1 MIESRNISGDTA
13 VVIFPYLKNPLNS
26 FVNKDINTNL
36 EQFENPYLKHLVIA
50 NTHSTSS
57 TVSLSVFDKT
67 EDNGTETEN
76 DYYILKDV
84 VVPVGASIALNDTV
98 IPVGSSIT
106 LNADEL
112 CLFDL
117 LEYGLK
123 LKLSGGSENVSAIYK
138 IIGYV
143 KLKSTNRR
151 LVNGTLKGY

>member
-67 EDNGTETEN
+67 ESDGTEVEN
-76 DYYILKDV
+76 DYYILK
-84 VVPVGASIALNDTV
+84 DTV

>member
-13 VVIFPYLKNPLNS
+13 VVIFPYLKNTLNS

-67 EDNGTETEN
+67 ESDGTEVEN
-76 DYYILKDV
+76 DYYILK
-84 VVPVGASIALNDTV
+84 NTV

-112 CLFDL
+112 CLFDP

-143 KLKSTNRR
+143 KLKSKNRR

>member
-67 EDNGTETEN
+67 ESDGIEVEN
-76 DYYILKDV
+76 DYYILK
-84 VVPVGASIALNDTV
+84 DTV

-112 CLFDL
+112 CLFDP

>member
-1 MIESRNISGDTA
+1 MIESRNISGNTA

-36 EQFENPYLKHLVIA
+36 EQFENPYLKHLIIA

-67 EDNGTETEN
+67 ESDGTEAEN
-76 DYYILKDV
+76 DYYILKD
-84 VVPVGASIALNDTV
+84 TV
-98 IPVGSSIT
+98 IPVGASIT

-112 CLFDL
+112 CLFDP

-151 LVNGTLKGY
+151 LVNGTLRGY

>member
-1 MIESRNISGDTA
+1 MIESRNISGNNA

-36 EQFENPYLKHLVIA
+36 EQFENPYLKHLIIA

-67 EDNGTETEN
+67 ESDGTEIEN
-76 DYYILKDV
+76 DYYILKD
-84 VVPVGASIALNDTV
+84 TV
-98 IPVGSSIT
+98 IPVGASIT

-112 CLFDL
+112 CLFDP

-123 LKLSGGSENVSAIYK
+123 LKLSGGSENVSVIYK

-151 LVNGTLKGY
+151 LVNGTLRGY

>member
-1 MIESRNISGDTA
+1 MIESRNISGNNA

-36 EQFENPYLKHLVIA
+36 EQFENPYLKHLIIA

-67 EDNGTETEN
+67 ESDGTEVEN
-76 DYYILKDV
+76 DYYILKD
-84 VVPVGASIALNDTV
+84 TV
-98 IPVGSSIT
+98 IPVGASIT

-112 CLFDL
+112 CLFDP

-123 LKLSGGSENVSAIYK
+123 LKLSGGSENVSVIYK

-151 LVNGTLKGY
+151 LVNGTLRGY

>member
-13 VVIFPYLKNPLNS
+13 VVIFPYLKNTLNS

-67 EDNGTETEN
+67 ESDGTEVEN
-76 DYYILKDV
+76 DYYILK
-84 VVPVGASIALNDTV
+84 NTV

-112 CLFDL
+112 CLFDP

-123 LKLSGGSENVSAIYK
+123 LKLSGGSENVSSIYK

-143 KLKSTNRR
+143 KLKSKNRR

>member
-1 MIESRNISGDTA
+1 MIESRNISGNNA

-36 EQFENPYLKHLVIA
+36 EQFENPYLKHLIIA

-67 EDNGTETEN
+67 ESDGTEIEN
-76 DYYILKDV
+76 DYYILKD
-84 VVPVGASIALNDTV
+84 TV
-98 IPVGSSIT
+98 IPVGASIT

-112 CLFDL
+112 CLFDP

-123 LKLSGGSENVSAIYK
+123 LELSGGSENVSAIYK

-151 LVNGTLKGY
+151 LVNGTLRGY

>member
-36 EQFENPYLKHLVIA
+36 EQFKEPYLKHLVIA

-84 VVPVGASIALNDTV
+84 VVPVGASIALN
-98 IPVGSSIT
+98 
-106 LNADEL
+106 ADEL
-112 CLFDL
+112 CLFDPL
-117 LEYGLK
+117 QYGLK
-123 LKLSGGSENVSAIYK
+123 LKLSGGSENVSVVYK

-143 KLKSTNRR
+143 KLKVTDRRALYGSNRR
-151 LVNGTLKGY
+151 Y

>member
-67 EDNGTETEN
+67 ESDGTEVEN
-76 DYYILKDV
+76 DYYILK
-84 VVPVGASIALNDTV
+84 DTV

-106 LNADEL
+106 FNADEL
-112 CLFDL
+112 CLFDP

>member
-67 EDNGTETEN
+67 ENEGTEVEN
-76 DYYILKDV
+76 DYYILK
-84 VVPVGASIALNDTV
+84 DTV

-112 CLFDL
+112 CLFDP